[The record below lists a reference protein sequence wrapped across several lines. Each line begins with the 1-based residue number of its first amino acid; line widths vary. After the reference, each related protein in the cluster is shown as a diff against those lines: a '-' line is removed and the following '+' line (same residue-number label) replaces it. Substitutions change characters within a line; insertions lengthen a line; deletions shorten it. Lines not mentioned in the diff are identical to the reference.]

1 MRHQSIR
8 AYVNQFV
15 AQFSNDFSLEVYL
28 IPSSGLVGDPDGRQN
43 FLICD
48 THWWKLITGLHL
60 GISASTSSS
69 QTSISCTLLNNTTG
83 LPICWKV
90 IKSLSNLLHLPQ
102 RDKST
107 EIICGRDWAVIWCF
121 ENCCG
126 ESHASTLLH
135 HRGLPIQSRLKMRAK
150 IPLGVRSCHPNW
162 WWSFL
167 ACWMEQ
173 TWCHACK
180 WVGNGRRLHPILACH
195 TIRLP
200 RICKRH
206 GIIFSFGQ
214 VTL

>member
-90 IKSLSNLLHLPQ
+90 IKSWLKLLHLPQ
-102 RDKST
+102 RAHRLYADGTWWSDAPR
-107 EIICGRDWAVIWCF
+107 IIVESPTFRPQPTIEPLLSGRDWRWGPRSPWECAVATRIADDRIWHA
-121 ENCCG
+121 EWG
-126 ESHASTLLH
+126 RLGSMHASES
-135 HRGLPIQSRLKMRAK
+135 GMA
-150 IPLGVRSCHPNW
+150 
-162 WWSFL
+162 
-167 ACWMEQ
+167 
-173 TWCHACK
+173 
-180 WVGNGRRLHPILACH
+180 
-195 TIRLP
+195 
-200 RICKRH
+200 
-206 GIIFSFGQ
+206 
-214 VTL
+214 